1 MREQLLVAWVTATS
15 VVAFV
20 LCVVDKR
27 RARRADARIR
37 ERTLLGAALVGGS
50 PGLLLGMLVA
60 RHKTR
65 KASFL
70 AKLALVLVAQLV
82 GAWLVLRGWP

>member
-1 MREQLLVAWVTATS
+1 MREQLVVAWVA
-15 VVAFV
+15 VASLAAFI

-27 RARRADARIR
+27 RARARASRIR

-50 PGLLLGMLVA
+50 PGLVLGMLVA

-65 KASFL
+65 KPSFL
-70 AKLALVLVAQLV
+70 AKLALVLVAQAAA
-82 GAWLVLRGWP
+82 AWAVLRWWP

>member
-1 MREQLLVAWVTATS
+1 MDLAGWAWAWVALAS
-15 VVAFV
+15 VVAFGLAV
-20 LCVVDKR
+20 ADKAAAR
-27 RARRADARIR
+27 RGRARVP

-65 KASFL
+65 KLAFL
-70 AKLALVLVAQLV
+70 APFALIVALQVALVV
-82 GAWLVLRGWP
+82 WLLR